1 MEHLEIQNLSW
12 MENRAVFNSLGREKY
27 FSSKREEGFRDGKKW
42 GL

>member
-12 MENRAVFNSLGREKY
+12 MENRAVFNGLGRRNIFLPSGRRVSEMA
-27 FSSKREEGFRDGKKW
+27 KW